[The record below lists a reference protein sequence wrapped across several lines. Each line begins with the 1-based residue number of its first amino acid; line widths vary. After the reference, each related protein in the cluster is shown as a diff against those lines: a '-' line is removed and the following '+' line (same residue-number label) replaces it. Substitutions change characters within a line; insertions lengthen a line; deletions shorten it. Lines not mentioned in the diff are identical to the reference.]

1 MASFLKNSV
10 YFKTIKKNFS
20 MYIKWD
26 LIQIRPFEET
36 LNLHVYVGHLIS
48 VPMHEEQVEA
58 DTGGGP
64 ELVPE
69 AGVCLSFSDQ
79 EMNPERKKK
88 THPSSHSQRR
98 ARWGLKWNAIRID
111 G

>member
-1 MASFLKNSV
+1 
-10 YFKTIKKNFS
+10 

-48 VPMHEEQVEA
+48 VPMREEQVEA

-88 THPSSHSQRR
+88 NSSKFSQPEK
-98 ARWGLKWNAIRID
+98 GKM
-111 G
+111 GP